1 MHSLGQ
7 RPTVMIVDRYLVVD
21 KVTIHNDCRA
31 PGRAGVV
38 TEEMLAE
45 LPEPVRPQRKSAL
58 P

>member
-1 MHSLGQ
+1 
-7 RPTVMIVDRYLVVD
+7 MIVDRYLVVD
-21 KVTIHNDCRA
+21 EVTIHNDCRA